1 MIVNDCYEFMIV
13 IFWPFYLQIFGK
25 IGKST
30 MENLSGKYNQRVLNN
45 KKEEATDT
53 LKTASKKDNLKSS

>member
-13 IFWPFYLQIFGK
+13 IFWPFSLQIFGK

-30 MENLSGKYNQRVLNN
+30 MENFSGKYNQKVLNN

-53 LKTASKKDNLKSS
+53 LNKLQKRTT

>member
-1 MIVNDCYEFMIV
+1 MIVNDYYEFMIV

>member
-1 MIVNDCYEFMIV
+1 
-13 IFWPFYLQIFGK
+13 
-25 IGKST
+25 

>member
-1 MIVNDCYEFMIV
+1 MIVNDCYEFMI
-13 IFWPFYLQIFGK
+13 IFWSFSLQIFGK

>member
-1 MIVNDCYEFMIV
+1 
-13 IFWPFYLQIFGK
+13 
-25 IGKST
+25 

-53 LKTASKKDNLKSS
+53 LKTASKKDNLKSSWSYRYFIRYTIDKITSKSKIQ